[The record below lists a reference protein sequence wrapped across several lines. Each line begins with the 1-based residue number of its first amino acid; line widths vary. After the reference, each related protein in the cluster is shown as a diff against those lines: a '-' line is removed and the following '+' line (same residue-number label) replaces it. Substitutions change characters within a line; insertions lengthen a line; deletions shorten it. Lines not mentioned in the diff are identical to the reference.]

1 MDRWRNDIWNHFI
14 KVVVSPHRFTP
25 FTWPHICT
33 CNHITGPGI
42 YCQYTRCWWCVPILV
57 AVCQLSSY
65 WVPFKC
71 ISCCYQL
78 LYYMYKW
85 KLKVC
90 KVVLC
95 LAFFGS
101 EVGMHGFQYKI
112 IWCEILPITFVI
124 REGNL
129 FNCTV
134 RLSIE
139 LELTN
144 TILPVHLWVMRLRF
158 NLSVKENDARELT

>member
-101 EVGMHGFQYKI
+101 EVCMVFSIK
-112 IWCEILPITFVI
+112 
-124 REGNL
+124 L
-129 FNCTV
+129 FDVKFCQSHLLSVKATCTA